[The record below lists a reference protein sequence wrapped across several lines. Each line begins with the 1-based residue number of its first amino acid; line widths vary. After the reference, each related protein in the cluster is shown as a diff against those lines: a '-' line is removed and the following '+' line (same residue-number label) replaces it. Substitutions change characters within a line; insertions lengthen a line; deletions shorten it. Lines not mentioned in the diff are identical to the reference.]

1 MTEEIRSAHL
11 PEDSVIRL
19 LEQQARHGMDQESM
33 LIYMCSLNLMS
44 ILNLLNKRQGG
55 TSGLNLPVPAAVP
68 ALPPLAN
75 PGQAAGG
82 GPSLESMISLL
93 GNMLGS
99 QAGGGAP
106 GGGQGLNPALLMSL
120 LSALG
125 GQNLDLAGLMSK
137 LAGMMGTG
145 AKPAAGP
152 DLGKPPAAAPGQN
165 QPGITP
171 NKVESQGE
179 KAAAEERAARR
190 EVPKIMKWDLEDRK
204 KA

>member
-120 LSALG
+120 LSRDRTSRGSPLTKWKVRG
-125 GQNLDLAGLMSK
+125 K
-137 LAGMMGTG
+137 
-145 AKPAAGP
+145 
-152 DLGKPPAAAPGQN
+152 KPPPRRGPPG
-165 QPGITP
+165 G
-171 NKVESQGE
+171 KS
-179 KAAAEERAARR
+179 
-190 EVPKIMKWDLEDRK
+190 PKL
-204 KA
+204 